1 MNISTVLDR
10 ELQLRCATRPNYS
23 LRAFAQ
29 HLGISASSLS
39 RILTG
44 QRQPSPQ
51 MGSKIMMKLPA
62 NVARQISHIESKKK
76 ARPRWRSIP
85 IKQLDT
91 VLDWRTMTLYELIQC
106 KGFISNAKWVA
117 EKIGISTQ
125 EVLHSK
131 SLLLEA
137 GLIAVGKDKSW
148 KSLIKQFVGGA
159 LPRTANRIAA
169 EKQIHQVALAEMER
183 LEKKGVHFT
192 GNLFLSFDQ
201 SRMEEA
207 KIALD
212 RFIREFS
219 EEFSE
224 PNIAQI
230 YAVNV
235 SVFPLTS

>member
-76 ARPRWRSIP
+76 APPRWRSIP
-85 IKQLDT
+85 IKQ
-91 VLDWRTMTLYELIQC
+91 Q
-106 KGFISNAKWVA
+106 
-117 EKIGISTQ
+117 
-125 EVLHSK
+125 VLHSK

-219 EEFSE
+219 DDFSE